1 MDRPQPPVA
10 PREPTEH
17 TAHGT
22 TRIDEYAWLADRAE
36 DKDPRVIEYLEA
48 ENAYADAVL
57 EPTRATCAA
66 MVAEIAAR
74 IPAVVDT
81 APDRKGPW
89 DYFMRSFADRPY
101 AEYRRRPAGA
111 PTDDDGELLLDENAL
126 AAGLEFFA
134 IGTLE
139 VSPDHRLLAYAVDTN
154 GGERYRLRIRDLERG
169 IDLDDDIPDLHY
181 GVAWSADGSWLF
193 YTRPD
198 ASVRPYQVWRH
209 RIGTRPIDDVL
220 VHQEDDDHFFLG
232 VHSTRSGD
240 HIILPSGSRTT
251 SDAHWIPAHDPEAEP
266 RRIAARVPGVEY
278 EVDHIRDPAG
288 DRWAMLTNLEA
299 PGFRVVT
306 APIGDAEPAQ
316 WEPLVPHRPGTR
328 IADIDV
334 FAQHVVCSERRDGL
348 EHLRVVRLR
357 DRDEHVIAMPD
368 PVYTVAAGA
377 NPEFESSVLRYHY
390 ASMVRPPI
398 DVDYD
403 LDARTEQVVKETEV
417 PGYDP
422 SEYRSERRWATA
434 EDGTH
439 IPISIVHRVD
449 TPLDGTAP
457 CLLYGYGAYEICIE
471 PSFSI
476 YRPSLLDRGF
486 VFAIAHV
493 RGGGE
498 MGREWYEQGA
508 MRHKRT
514 TFTDFIACARTLCD
528 EGFTSADRLGAR
540 GRSAGGLLM
549 GAISNLAPEQFR
561 AISAEVPFVDVVTT
575 MSDPTLPL
583 TVEEWEEWGDPLH
596 DRDDFAYML
605 SYSPYDNVEAKDY
618 PAMFVA
624 GGLNDT
630 RVMYW
635 EPAKWVAKH
644 RALRTDDRMLVLRTE
659 MGAGHGGPSGRQDA
673 WEDEAIVL
681 AFFVDQ
687 LRDRR

>member
-1 MDRPQPPVA
+1 MARPQPPIA
-10 PREPTEH
+10 PRVPTVH
-17 TAHGT
+17 SAHGVD
-22 TRIDEYAWLADRAE
+22 RVDDYAWLADRTE
-36 DKDPRVIEYLEA
+36 PKDPRVVEYLEA

-57 EPTRATCAA
+57 APTLDTRAAI
-66 MVAEIAAR
+66 VAEIASR

-89 DYFMRSFADRPY
+89 DYFVRSFADRPY
-101 AEYRRRPAGA
+101 AEYRRRAAGA
-111 PTDDDGELLLDENAL
+111 PLEDDGELLLDENAL
-126 AAGLEFFA
+126 AEGLEFLSLGA
-134 IGTLE
+134 LE

-154 GGERYRLRIRDLERG
+154 GSERYRLRIRDLTRG
-169 IDLDDDIPDLHY
+169 VDLDDEVPDLYY
-181 GVAWSADGSWLF
+181 GVAWSADGTWLF

-198 ASVRPYQVWRH
+198 ESVRPFQVWRH
-209 RIGTRPIDDVL
+209 RIGSDAVHDVL
-220 VHQEDDDHFFLG
+220 VHQEDDDHFFLT
-232 VHSTRSGD
+232 VHATRSGD
-240 HIILPSGSRTT
+240 HIVLPSGSRTT
-251 SDAHWIPAHDPEAEP
+251 SDAHWIPADDPEAAP
-266 RRIAARVPGVEY
+266 RRIAARMPGVEY
-278 EVDHIRDPAG
+278 EVDHLRDPAG
-288 DRWAMLTNLEA
+288 DRWVILTNLDA

-306 APIGDAEPAQ
+306 APVGDAEPDR

-328 IADIDV
+328 IAEVDV
-334 FAQHVVCSERRDGL
+334 LAGHVVCSERRDGL
-348 EHLRVVRLR
+348 EHLRVVRLA
-357 DRDEHVIAMPD
+357 DRDEHVIGMPD

-377 NPEFESSVLRYHY
+377 NPEYGTTVLRYHY

-403 LDARTEQVVKETEV
+403 LDARTARVVKETEV

-422 SEYRSERRWATA
+422 ADYVSERRWATA
-434 EDGTH
+434 DDGTR
-439 IPISIVHRVD
+439 IPISVVHRRD
-449 TPLDGTAP
+449 TPIDGTAP

-471 PSFSI
+471 PNFSI

-486 VFAIAHV
+486 VFAIAHI

-508 MRHKRT
+508 MRNKRT
-514 TFTDFIACARTLCD
+514 TFTDFIACAHALCSD
-528 EGFTSADRLGAR
+528 GFTSPDRLGAR

-596 DRDDFAYML
+596 DPDDFAYML
-605 SYSPYDNVEAKDY
+605 SYSPYDNVEAREY

-635 EPAKWVAKH
+635 EPAKWVARH

-659 MGAGHGGPSGRQDA
+659 MGAGHAGPSGRQDA
-673 WEDEAIVL
+673 WEDEAVVL